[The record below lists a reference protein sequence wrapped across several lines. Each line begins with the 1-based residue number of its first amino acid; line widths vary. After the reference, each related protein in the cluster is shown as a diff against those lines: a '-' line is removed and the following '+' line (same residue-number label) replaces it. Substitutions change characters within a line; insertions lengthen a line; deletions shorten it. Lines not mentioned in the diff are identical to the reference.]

1 MNQTTIQ
8 RVVTCSGIGLHSG
21 NKVYLALRPAS
32 ANTGIIFD
40 IHTPDGIRRVSPAP
54 KAVATTVLA
63 TTLGSNGATVSTVE
77 HLLASVLG
85 LGIDNLIISVE
96 GGEIP
101 IMDGSAA
108 AFLELFAEAGIRELP
123 APRKV
128 MRISRPLEL
137 RDGDMQVYGGKG
149 VQQACK
155 NISGAI
161 CKALRGMDAGN
172 LFAIDHALIALDG
185 TKNKA
190 VLGANATLAVSM
202 ACAKAAACAQNM
214 ALFRFLGGT
223 QAHLMPM
230 PMMNILNGGVHAGN
244 GLDVQEFMIVPIGA
258 KDFRAALQ
266 MGAEV
271 YHALAALL
279 KKKGLSTGVGDEGGF
294 APDISEEKQALDLIL
309 DAISRA
315 GYTAGTDI
323 ALALDAAASE
333 WEQKGRYVL
342 PKSGRTFTAHELTEH
357 WRGLCK
363 QYPIRSIEDPL
374 GEEDWPAWQ
383 ALTRELG
390 RRCQL
395 VGDDLFVTNTE
406 RLQRG
411 ILMGCANAILLKPN
425 QIGTLTETMQALSL
439 AHRSG
444 YRTIMSHR
452 SGETEDTTIADLAVA
467 LGAGQIK
474 TGAPCRSER
483 VSKYNRLLRIEDA
496 LGGAA
501 KLDELRL

>member
-1 MNQTTIQ
+1 MSKTEI
-8 RVVTCSGIGLHSG
+8 VGVIGRQVLDSRG
-21 NKVYLALRPAS
+21 NP
-32 ANTGIIFD
+32 
-40 IHTPDGIRRVSPAP
+40 
-54 KAVATTVLA
+54 
-63 TTLGSNGATVSTVE
+63 TVE
-77 HLLASVLG
+77 AEVQLSGGVVCTAISPSGASTG
-85 LGIDNLIISVE
+85 KY
-96 GGEIP
+96 
-101 IMDGSAA
+101 
-108 AFLELFAEAGIRELP
+108 EA
-123 APRKV
+123 
-128 MRISRPLEL
+128 LEL

-244 GLDVQEFMIVPIGA
+244 GLDVQEFMIVPVGA

-309 DAISRA
+309 DAIFRA

-333 WEQKGRYVL
+333 WEQNGRYVL